1 MNHDSKQILFLSSI
15 SLMSQM
21 LISMIN
27 LSLVYYLRDVFQF
40 SPSLIAISVSTF
52 SISYVIFCLLLEKPS
67 NNFSPRHIIFVAL
80 FGMALSIFFFLNS
93 NSFFMIIM
101 SLILYGAFMALLWPP
116 METWYSRGREKKEL
130 NKAISYFN
138 LSWELGMSIAP
149 IFCGLLNQINVSLP
163 IVIGIIFFF
172 LLSINVLLIT
182 NKVPYLKAVE
192 SEKQYIKQNS
202 LKDESTPLRFLS
214 WAAIIL
220 GYFFLGMLL
229 NIFPLYGREVLLI
242 NETKIGVL
250 LWSRGIISCV
260 AFYYLGKRGFWH
272 FNRSLIIV
280 GQLLLALLSYSSS
293 FITSYNYWFIMFILF
308 GFIFSLIYMQ
318 SIFHGVSG
326 AINRSRR
333 MMIHEVL
340 LTAGMVLGSIFG
352 GYIYEK
358 VDFSTVMVDFSIFM
372 IAVIAIEILIYLIY
386 VNVKKR
392 KYKESFI

>member
-21 LISMIN
+21 MISMIN

-40 SPSLIAISVSTF
+40 SPSLIAVSVSTF
-52 SISYVIFCLLLEKPS
+52 SISYVIFCILVEKPS
-67 NNFSPRHIIFVAL
+67 NNFSPRHLIFMSL
-80 FGMALSIFFFLNS
+80 LGMAISIFLFLNS
-93 NSFFMIIM
+93 KSFVLIII

-116 METWYSRGREKKEL
+116 METWYSRGREKIEL
-130 NKAISYFN
+130 TKAISYFN

-149 IFCGLLNQINVSLP
+149 IFCGLLTQINVSLP
-163 IVIGIIFFF
+163 IVVGIVFF
-172 LLSINVLLIT
+172 LLLSVNVLLIT
-182 NKVPYLKAVE
+182 NRVPYLKAVE
-192 SEKQYIKQNS
+192 SEKQFIKQNL

-214 WAAIIL
+214 WVAIIL

-242 NETKIGVL
+242 NETKIGIL
-250 LWSRGIISCV
+250 LWSRGIISCI
-260 AFYYLGKRGFWH
+260 AFYYLGKTVFWH
-272 FNRSLIIV
+272 FKRSLIII
-280 GQLLLALLSYSSS
+280 GQVLLAILSYSSS
-293 FITSYNYWFIMFILF
+293 YITSYNYWFIMFILF

-358 VDFSTVMVDFSIFM
+358 VDFRTVMVDFSIFM
-372 IAVIAIEILIYLIY
+372 ILVILIEILFYIIY
-386 VNVKKR
+386 VNVKQK
-392 KYKESFI
+392 KKK

>member
-67 NNFSPRHIIFVAL
+67 NNFSPRHLIFMSL
-80 FGMALSIFFFLNS
+80 LGMAISIFFFLNS
-93 NSFFMIIM
+93 KSFVLIII

-116 METWYSRGREKKEL
+116 METWYSRGREKLEL
-130 NKAISYFN
+130 TKAISYFN

-149 IFCGLLNQINVSLP
+149 IFCGLLTQINVALP
-163 IVIGIIFFF
+163 IVIGIVFFF
-172 LLSINVLLIT
+172 ILSVNVILIT
-182 NKVPYLKAVE
+182 NRVPYLKAVE
-192 SEKQYIKQNS
+192 SEKQFIKQNL

-214 WAAIIL
+214 WVAIIL

-242 NETKIGVL
+242 NETKIGIL
-250 LWSRGIISCV
+250 LWSRGIISCI
-260 AFYYLGKRGFWH
+260 AFYYLGKTVFWH
-272 FNRSLIIV
+272 FKRSLIII
-280 GQLLLALLSYSSS
+280 GQVLLAILSYSSS
-293 FITSYNYWFIMFILF
+293 YITSYNYWFIMFILF

-326 AINRSRR
+326 AINRSKR

-358 VDFSTVMVDFSIFM
+358 VDFRTVMVDFSIFM
-372 IAVIAIEILIYLIY
+372 MLIIIIEILFYIIY
-386 VNVKKR
+386 VNVKQK
-392 KYKESFI
+392 KKK